1 MTATNAQVRIMM
13 RERQKGKTLEQAA
26 ASANVRSRKTVAK
39 YERLGGVPSELKQR
53 RNYRTRPDPFV
64 EHWSQ
69 VETMLATSPE
79 LEAKALFGWLGE
91 QYPGHYQEGQV
102 RTFQRRVNEWRALHQ
117 PQVAV
122 LEQLHRPGEVM
133 QTDGVW
139 LTELGV
145 TIQSQPLEHLLI
157 HCVLPYSNWEWG
169 CLAQSESLMAL
180 RLALHTTFSQLGAVP
195 VYHQTD
201 NSSAATRRLQAD
213 ELGEAARERTY
224 TDGYLHLL
232 KHYKLEPRV
241 THRQSPQED
250 GDVESSHG
258 GLKRALQQH
267 LLLRGNRDFAS
278 LASYR
283 AFVEQV
289 MAKRNQLRRERLAEE
304 MAVMRPLTA
313 APLALGTALRMRV
326 SKGSLIKVDK
336 QHYSVPTSLIGR
348 MVNVYVYEWQ
358 VEVCYGRKPVATLA
372 RLIGQERQPAG
383 INYRHVIDSLLR
395 KPGGFRDYRYREALF
410 PCLVFRQ
417 AWEQFNTWYAPR
429 RADLIYLRILRL
441 AAQTLESEV
450 AGALQLLLDRHAH
463 FTESEVAA
471 LLNRPVAPAPPVAR
485 GEVSLAQYDQLLP
498 SSQAGREVA
507 HVAA

>member
-39 YERLGGVPSELKQR
+39 YERLKRMPSELKQR
-53 RNYRTRPDPFV
+53 RNYRTRRDPFV
-64 EHWSQ
+64 EDWPQ
-69 VETMLATSPE
+69 VEAMLVAAPE
-79 LEAKALFGWLGE
+79 LEAKALFGWLCE
-91 QYPGHYQEGQV
+91 QHPGYYQEGQV

-122 LEQLHRPGEVM
+122 LEQVHRPGEVM

-145 TIQSQPLEHLLI
+145 TIQGQPLEHLLI

-180 RLALHTTFSQLGAVP
+180 RLALHTTFSKLGYVP

-201 NSSAATRRLQAD
+201 NSSAATRRVAASEQAKA
-213 ELGEAARERTY
+213 ERERTY

-232 KHYKLEPRV
+232 NHYKLEPRV

-258 GLKRALQQH
+258 GLKRALHQH
-267 LLLRGNRDFAS
+267 LLLRGSRDFES
-278 LASYR
+278 LESYR

-289 MAKRNQLRRERLAEE
+289 MEKRNQLRRERLAEE
-304 MAVMRPLTA
+304 TAVMCPLTA
-313 APLALGTALRMRV
+313 SPLAICNSLRLRV
-326 SKGSLIKVDK
+326 SKGSLIKVD
-336 QHYSVPTSLIGR
+336 QNHYTVPTSLIGR

-358 VEVCYGRKPVATLA
+358 VEVCYGRKPVATLP
-372 RLIGQERQPAG
+372 RLIGQQRQH
-383 INYRHVIDSLLR
+383 INYRHVVDSLLR

-417 AWEQFNTWYAPR
+417 AWEQFNIWYAPR
-429 RADLIYLRILRL
+429 QADLIYLRILRL

-450 AGALQLLLDRHAH
+450 AAALQLLLDRHAH
-463 FTESEVAA
+463 FTERDVAA
-471 LLNRPVAPAPPVAR
+471 LLNRQIAPAPQVER
-485 GEVSLAQYDQLLP
+485 GEISLAQYDQLLP
-498 SSQAGREVA
+498 SSQAHREVA
-507 HVAA
+507 RVAA